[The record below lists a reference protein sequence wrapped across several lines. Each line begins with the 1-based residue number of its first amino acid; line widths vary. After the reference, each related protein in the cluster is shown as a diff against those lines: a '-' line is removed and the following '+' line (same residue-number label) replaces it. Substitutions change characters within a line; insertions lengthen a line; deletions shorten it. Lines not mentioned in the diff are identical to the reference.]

1 MCFFNRRVYLVR
13 PEMTTM
19 KVIADHINS
28 DRNNNIKR
36 QYRIIMV
43 PRRVLKTHC
52 IILCNTFK
60 YCQFRGVY
68 RQMDH
73 LPQQWKIFCVKTF
86 VLSVLSMGLSQ
97 I

>member
-13 PEMTTM
+13 PEMTIM

-52 IILCNTFK
+52 IILYTMFK
-60 YCQFRGVY
+60 IQDIQLVEF
-68 RQMDH
+68 
-73 LPQQWKIFCVKTF
+73 T
-86 VLSVLSMGLSQ
+86 
-97 I
+97 

>member
-52 IILCNTFK
+52 IILLLYYILCLK
-60 YCQFRGVY
+60 Y
-68 RQMDH
+68 
-73 LPQQWKIFCVKTF
+73 KIYNWLNLHDIISWYHRYSTV
-86 VLSVLSMGLSQ
+86 
-97 I
+97 